1 MYQRV
6 QSLPS
11 VSVETLNFDFWWH
24 QRVAFV
30 ESWLSGEQK
39 VGGGAETGF
48 GSGSKENFGYCGIA
62 VDLLTFVFRGA
73 EVGGG
78 GGEGES
84 WQVDVPHRCRP

>member
-1 MYQRV
+1 M
-6 QSLPS
+6 P
-11 VSVETLNFDFWWH
+11 VETLNFNFWWH
-24 QRVAFV
+24 QRVTSV
-30 ESWLSGEQK
+30 ESWLAGEQK